1 MNRRYLTYAEKNHLL
16 DLVQSYDYAMTESDL
31 ARYILLNDDEPFVVD
46 LAHYF
51 IDFPEGGENA

>member
-31 ARYILLNDDEPFVVD
+31 ARYILPQRR
-46 LAHYF
+46 
-51 IDFPEGGENA
+51 

>member
-31 ARYILLNDDEPFVVD
+31 A
-46 LAHYF
+46 HYF
-51 IDFPEGGENA
+51 IDFPEGEENA